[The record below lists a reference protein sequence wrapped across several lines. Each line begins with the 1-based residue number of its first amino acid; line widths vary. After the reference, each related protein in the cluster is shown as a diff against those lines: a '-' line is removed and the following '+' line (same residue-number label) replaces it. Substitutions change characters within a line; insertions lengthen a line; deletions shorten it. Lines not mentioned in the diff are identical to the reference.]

1 MADAAGEM
9 VGCFV
14 RWAVLKCV
22 VYAPYHRKYFR
33 AVDKVNVSPLL
44 RIREDLVSAI
54 CNDGT
59 RGDKTLVARKVE
71 ALFSACRS
79 TVIMETQP

>member
-1 MADAAGEM
+1 VANAAGEM
-9 VGCFV
+9 AGCFV

-33 AVDKVNVSPLL
+33 AVYKVNVSPLL
-44 RIREDLVSAI
+44 RRHEDLVSAI
-54 CNDGT
+54 CDDGT
-59 RGDKTLVARKVE
+59 RGGKTLVARKVE

-79 TVIMETQP
+79 TIIMETQP